1 MADASSAMEQ
11 PYEIVSVR
19 RADPPPGA
27 IGPYWYRYVI
37 AFEGTN
43 NIRGCRQGGLKA
55 VTRAVE
61 EIVSQLNERQLAHVS
76 KPRRV
81 HLVLKKKPRKA
92 NSGFWNIG

>member
-1 MADASSAMEQ
+1 MAQ

-19 RADPPPGA
+19 RVAPPPG
-27 IGPYWYRYVI
+27 GEGSYWYRYVI

-43 NIRGCRQGGLKA
+43 TIHGCQQGGIKD

-61 EIVSQLNERQLAHVS
+61 EIVTQLNERHLGHMS

-81 HLVLKKKPRKA
+81 YPAPKKKTRK
-92 NSGFWNIG
+92 